1 MNQYFNPMEYMHN
14 VAEESGPSSGYAP
27 SAREAPDAGFQEIT
41 RQVRN
46 YLRENH
52 SQGLASAVIDPESRE
67 WMKREI
73 LHYLGQSGLF
83 IRGLSQERLFQRIQ
97 EEILYYGPI
106 QRALDDPAVTNID
119 INSYQYVYLERDG
132 EEELH
137 PEMGFQDE
145 AHLEVILNKMLMTDG
160 KVLTANEPHIDSLF
174 EKFRICAVL
183 GAGRGGIATEGTCA
197 SIRKFSED
205 TLTPSHLVKGGT
217 ISGEMDAFFSEVLPW
232 CNGIIAGATNSGKT
246 TTMMAIPLYFQP
258 DTRIITIEDSPEMM
272 LRRRSS
278 YQDYHNIVA
287 LQTKDHENK
296 EKRFDIARLT
306 KVSLRMRPVKVM
318 VGEVRDAQACRQA
331 HESMNTGHNTYFT
344 IHASSAANAAI
355 RIVQLAGDGYNDE
368 IIASQLADTVDLIIF
383 QQKMGKSRV
392 ITEVAELIGYE
403 GARKPVCSTLF
414 QFVQTGLDQDG
425 HVEGSHRRVA
435 GISEQL
441 AEKLNQA
448 MVDPAHINRWRTPPM
463 ERGVRIEKVDVVRI
477 DEDRWDTQDSSV
489 VTRQTTTDA
498 NECTAGT

>member
-1 MNQYFNPMEYMHN
+1 MNPYFNPMDYMQN
-14 VAEESGPSSGYAP
+14 AVKEGNIPTAGGSRGKGGAYDE
-27 SAREAPDAGFQEIT
+27 GFQDIVRE
-41 RQVRN
+41 VRN

-52 SQGLASAVIDPESRE
+52 SQALASAVIDPEARE

-73 LHYLGQSGLF
+73 LHFLGQSGF
-83 IRGLSQERLFQRIQ
+83 FVQGVSQETLFQRLQ

-119 INSYQYVYLERDG
+119 INSYQYIYLERDG

-145 AHLEVILNKMLMTDG
+145 AHLEVILNKMLMADG

-205 TLTPSHLVKGGT
+205 TLTPAHFIGSGT
-217 ISGEMDAFFSEVLPW
+217 ISEEMDSFFSQILPW
-232 CNGIIAGATNSGKT
+232 CNAIIAGATNSGKT

-278 YQDYHNIVA
+278 YREYHNIVA
-287 LQTKDHENK
+287 LQTKDHENR

-344 IHASSAANAAI
+344 IHAS
-355 RIVQLAGDGYNDE
+355 
-368 IIASQLADTVDLIIF
+368 
-383 QQKMGKSRV
+383 
-392 ITEVAELIGYE
+392 
-403 GARKPVCSTLF
+403 
-414 QFVQTGLDQDG
+414 
-425 HVEGSHRRVA
+425 
-435 GISEQL
+435 
-441 AEKLNQA
+441 
-448 MVDPAHINRWRTPPM
+448 
-463 ERGVRIEKVDVVRI
+463 
-477 DEDRWDTQDSSV
+477 
-489 VTRQTTTDA
+489 
-498 NECTAGT
+498 

>member
-1 MNQYFNPMEYMHN
+1 MNQYFNPMDYIYEEGD
-14 VAEESGPSSGYAP
+14 AEDAFPPDHGKPYQETPDTSFL
-27 SAREAPDAGFQEIT
+27 EAVRRT
-41 RQVRN
+41 RN
-46 YLRENH
+46 HLRENH
-52 SQGLASAVIDPESRE
+52 SQGLACAVIDPETRE
-67 WMKREI
+67 VMKREI
-73 LHYLGQSGLF
+73 SLYLEQSGLSLA
-83 IRGLSQERLFQRIQ
+83 GLSQRQLQQRLQ

-106 QRALDDPAVTNID
+106 QRALDDTTVTNID

-132 EEELH
+132 EDELH
-137 PEMGFQDE
+137 PEMSFQDE

-183 GAGRGGIATEGTCA
+183 GTGRGGIATEGTCA

-205 TLTPSHLVKGGT
+205 TLTPAHLVASGMM
-217 ISGEMDAFFSEVLPW
+217 SGEMDSFFSHVLPW
-232 CNGIIAGATNSGKT
+232 CNAIIAGATNSGKT

-258 DTRIITIEDSPEMM
+258 DTRIVTIEDSPEMM

-278 YQDYHNIVA
+278 YVDYHNIVA

-344 IHASSAANAAI
+344 IHASSAANAAV

-368 IIASQLADTVDLIIF
+368 VIAAQLADTVDLILF
-383 QQKMGKSRV
+383 QQKMGRSRI
-392 ITEVAELIGYE
+392 ITEVAELTGYE
-403 GARKPVCSTLF
+403 GARKPVCRTIFKFF
-414 QFVQTGLDQDG
+414 QNGIDAQGNVTGRHKRLN
-425 HVEGSHRRVA
+425 
-435 GISEQL
+435 GISDGL
-441 AEKLNQA
+441 AEKLHQA
-448 MVDPAHINRWRTPPM
+448 LVAPEYIHRWREAPAPGG
-463 ERGVRIEKVDVVRI
+463 EE
-477 DEDRWDTQDSSV
+477 
-489 VTRQTTTDA
+489 
-498 NECTAGT
+498 